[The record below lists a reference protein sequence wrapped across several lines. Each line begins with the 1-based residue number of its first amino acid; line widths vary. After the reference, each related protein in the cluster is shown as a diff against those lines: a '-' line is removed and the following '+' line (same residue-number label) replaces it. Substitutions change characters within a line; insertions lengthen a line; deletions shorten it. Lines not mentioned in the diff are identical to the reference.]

1 MKKKLFN
8 RIISFLCA
16 SITMVN
22 TFIPFLGNVS
32 YASTDEGLVG
42 SRLLLVDKGKCGRY
56 LTYDGTELEAKFVV
70 YAAEDGNEYPAYCNE
85 PSFQGVG
92 ANGISYA
99 EYIVKDKINNDRL
112 WRVVTNGYPY
122 KTPSEMGANGEREA
136 FMATKEAV
144 YRTLDDKSLDGY
156 GTLNSEGDNMVEVIK
171 ELYDIGLNGTGGYVE
186 PKLTIKAESS
196 ETVLDENDPQ
206 YKSQIFTVEGNCEF
220 DEYEIVFDLEDL
232 PLGTKITDENGIEKT
247 NFDADEKFKVMVPL
261 NENTMTSFNVKVRAS
276 LKSMPVYHAECD
288 NIRMQAV
295 LLATN
300 PYEEVIEDVS
310 IKLNKITTDIIIEK
324 RDSVTNE
331 KLGNATFEVSKVDGQ
346 IVGTYVTDENGE
358 VIVKVT
364 ESGYFKICEKSAPD
378 GYLLAENN
386 EQIIN
391 VQFNTE
397 NRVVFLNDKKSGI
410 EILKLDKNTNKPIE
424 GTKYRVTEA
433 DGTLVG
439 DFVTNKNRNNKYSRL
454 KA

>member
-1 MKKKLFN
+1 MNIKR
-8 RIISFLCA
+8 RILSAFCA
-16 SITMVN
+16 IATLIN
-22 TFIPFLGNVS
+22 TFGGFLIS
-32 YASTDEGLVG
+32 TAYAATDAFVG
-42 SRLLLVDKGKCGRY
+42 SRILIVDKGKCGRY

-70 YAAEDGNEYPAYCNE
+70 YSAEDGNEYPAYCNE

-171 ELYDIGLNGTGGYVE
+171 ELYDIGLNGAGGYVE
-186 PKLTIKAESS
+186 PKLTITAESS
-196 ETVLDENDPQ
+196 ETILDEIDPQ
-206 YKSQIFTVEGNCEF
+206 YKSQTFTVKGNCEF
-220 DEYEIVFDLEDL
+220 DGYEVIFDLEDL
-232 PLGTKITDENGIEKT
+232 PAGTKITDENGIEKT
-247 NFDADEKFKVMVPL
+247 NFDANETFKVMVPI
-261 NENTMTSFNVKVRAS
+261 NENTMTSFNVKVKAS
-276 LKSMPVYHAECD
+276 LKSMPIYHAECD

-295 LLATN
+295 LLAAN
-300 PYEEVIEDVS
+300 PYEEVIEDVA
-310 IKLNKITTDIIIEK
+310 IKLNPITTDIIIEK
-324 RDSVTNE
+324 RDSITNE
-331 KLGNATFEVSKVDGQ
+331 GLGNATFEVSKVDGQ
-346 IVGTYVTDENGE
+346 IVGTYVTDNNGE
-358 VIVKVT
+358 VIVKVN
-364 ESGYFKICEKSAPD
+364 ESGYFKICETIAPD
-378 GYLLAENN
+378 GYLLSENN

-391 VQFNTE
+391 VQFNIE
-397 NRVVFLNDKKSGI
+397 NKVVFLNDRKSGI

-424 GTKYRVTEA
+424 GTKFRVTEA

-439 DFVTNKNRNNKYSRL
+439 DFVTNKNRNNKYSRP
-454 KA
+454 KT